1 MILVT
6 SIIHGVIFHS
16 QISIGILI
24 IAFFL
29 LQMGKGVPV
38 TINSV
43 AQAADSYMKTAGVS
57 S

>member
-1 MILVT
+1 MRSWFPLAKLHLISSVCT
-6 SIIHGVIFHS
+6 S
-16 QISIGILI
+16 
-24 IAFFL
+24 L

-43 AQAADSYMKTAGVS
+43 ATAADSYMKTAGIS